1 MDVNQ
6 RWRAVGPEELEGVD
20 HRHALDVQHRSLVAD
35 LEVDGGFADV
45 ECPEESRGE
54 NAAVEV
60 VQLRPRTGVIEVDS
74 YQRER
79 SAPDGA
85 IDDVLALESTDVGFE
100 VVDPAVAAACP
111 TDVVGER
118 G

>member
-6 RWRAVGPEELEGVD
+6 RRRAAGPEELEGVD
-20 HRHALDVQHRSLVAD
+20 HGQAFHVQHRSLVAD
-35 LEVDGGFADV
+35 LEVDGSLADV
-45 ECPEESRGE
+45 KCPEESGGE

-79 SAPDGA
+79 SAPHRA
-85 IDDVLALESTDVGFE
+85 VDDVVALEGPDVGLE
-100 VVDPAVAAACP
+100 VVHLSVVSACP
-111 TDVVGER
+111 ADVVGER
-118 G
+118 A

>member
-6 RWRAVGPEELEGVD
+6 RGRAARPEELEAVD
-20 HRHALDVQHRSLVAD
+20 HGKALHVQHRSPVAD

-45 ECPEESRGE
+45 ECPEETGGE

-60 VQLRPRTGVIEVDS
+60 VQLRPRTGVKEVDS

-79 SAPDGA
+79 PAPGGA
-85 IDDVLALESTDVGFE
+85 IDDVFALEGSDVGLE
-100 VVDPAVAAACP
+100 VVHLSVVSARPA
-111 TDVVGER
+111 DVVGER
-118 G
+118 A